1 MVDLQV
7 KHNSKTLPLGTFASL
22 SIALSIALGTMYTS
36 VFIGLHPIVS
46 TVLMVGLLILVLYF
60 LSCEATFTIRENKLE
75 RLLLSSNFLFKNKV
89 ERTQNFSDIISY
101 KNGTDK
107 GKYRGEF
114 QYLEIKFRNSEVWK
128 ISDMYGE
135 RKEGYD
141 NFLRHFLSQV
151 NNYNQLQSSTELTT
165 STIQTSTNKLQ
176 QIKREKTFYE
186 SNFGKIYTIALGIF
200 IVLLLVY
207 GKEFM
212 NGSATYKL
220 NAVLIPG
227 FAYLFYRTFLS
238 KKK

>member
-1 MVDLQV
+1 
-7 KHNSKTLPLGTFASL
+7 
-22 SIALSIALGTMYTS
+22 
-36 VFIGLHPIVS
+36 
-46 TVLMVGLLILVLYF
+46 
-60 LSCEATFTIRENKLE
+60 
-75 RLLLSSNFLFKNKV
+75 
-89 ERTQNFSDIISY
+89 
-101 KNGTDK
+101 
-107 GKYRGEF
+107 
-114 QYLEIKFRNSEVWK
+114 
-128 ISDMYGE
+128 MYGE

-220 NAVLIPG
+220 NAVLITG
-227 FAYLFYRTFLS
+227 FAYLFYRTFFS